1 MKVVVYEVVGCY
13 EVEVDGS
20 GALAMRDAVA
30 RVERGEVTPSP
41 LECRHIAFPADS
53 KMAVTD
59 PREVLQLLLRA
70 DPDKCT
76 AAAKSAGVFSLD
88 DPNILTD
95 RAGWLSAVV
104 RRSVSHGRVAAL
116 LSALTGA

>member
-1 MKVVVYEVVGCY
+1 MRVVVYEVVGCY

-41 LECRHIAFPADS
+41 LECRHIAFPADA

-59 PREVLQLLLRA
+59 PREVLLLLLKA
-70 DPDKCT
+70 DPNKCV
-76 AAAKSAGVFSLD
+76 AAAKAAGVFSLD
-88 DPNILTD
+88 DPSVLTD
-95 RAGWLSAVV
+95 KAGWLSAVI
-104 RRSVSHGRVAAL
+104 RRAVSHGRVASL
-116 LSALTGA
+116 LSALMAA